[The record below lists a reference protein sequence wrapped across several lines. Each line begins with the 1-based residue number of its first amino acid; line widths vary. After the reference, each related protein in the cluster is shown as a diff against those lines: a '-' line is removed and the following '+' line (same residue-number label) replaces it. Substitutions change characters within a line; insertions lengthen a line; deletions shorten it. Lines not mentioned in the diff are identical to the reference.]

1 MTDCT
6 CAEEIAD
13 LQAQIVELTDNL
25 NIVAGNVTQLQEDVV
40 TMNADIDQ
48 NHDDIIVLSTAV
60 NLLIAKTSVWTWSVY
75 ANSDLKNGI
84 SHLCILAPGANK
96 IQVVEAIC
104 FKFKYGGTNVF
115 TNAAD
120 IDILYGSNLVKS
132 CNLDAGFWGA
142 TTDRMVMF
150 DGLDWQNEFNAS
162 SVQNT
167 IVQAR
172 VTQALT
178 GNAANNNTVEIVVIY
193 SVIEF

>member
-1 MTDCT
+1 MSED
-6 CAEEIAD
+6 
-13 LQAQIVELTDNL
+13 
-25 NIVAGNVTQLQEDVV
+25 VTQLQTDVNTIEETLE
-40 TMNADIDQ
+40 TMQTDIDQ

-84 SHLCILAPGANK
+84 SHLCILAPGANR